1 MKDAVI
7 TLKSPLQNKLKIKK
21 EMKVLITG
29 AAGFIGYH
37 LSKRLIEDG
46 IEVVGLDNLNDYYS
60 VNLKYARLE
69 LLGIDKCGMN
79 SLDSLKKSKS
89 FETFSFIKC
98 DLSDRVAIEKLF
110 DEQQFDVV
118 VNLAAQAGVRYSLEN
133 PHTYISSNINGF
145 MNILEGCRNHSIK
158 HLIFAS
164 SSSVYGANQKM
175 PFEVSDRTDHPVS
188 LYAATKKS
196 NELMAH
202 TYAHLYNVPCT
213 GLRFFTVYGPLGR
226 PDMAYFK
233 FANLICAGKSIDV
246 YNHGKMARDF
256 TFVDDIVE
264 SIKRLIPIVPGIP
277 VQNGNGETSENAGQ
291 HSISS
296 ANFRIFNIG
305 NGSPVNLLDF
315 IEILEEQLGMKT
327 KHNMMNMQPG
337 DVVKTWAD
345 SSDLH
350 KLIDYKPRINIREG
364 ITRFVEW
371 YSSYYG
377 TMQRPRISKHQTLNS

>member
-1 MKDAVI
+1 MNHSENIMNNDLSGKFSINKD
-7 TLKSPLQNKLKIKK
+7 
-21 EMKVLITG
+21 MKVLITG

-37 LSKRLIEDG
+37 LSKGMIEKG

-69 LLGIDKCGMN
+69 NLGIEKNGMH
-79 SLDSLKKSKS
+79 SLDTLKRSKT
-89 FETFSFIKC
+89 FNNFSFLKC
-98 DLSDRVAIEKLF
+98 DLSDCIAIDKLF

-118 VNLAAQAGVRYSLEN
+118 INLAAQAGVRYSLEN
-133 PHTYISSNINGF
+133 PHAYISSNIKGF
-145 MNILEGCRNHSIK
+145 MNILEGCRHYSIK

-188 LYAATKKS
+188 LYAATKKA

-202 TYAHLYNVPCT
+202 TYAHLYNIPCT

-256 TFVDDIVE
+256 TYVDDIVE
-264 SIKRLIPIVPGIP
+264 SIIRLIPKVPGEMS
-277 VQNGNGETSENAGQ
+277 QNGNGESRTNGKQ
-291 HSISS
+291 SS
-296 ANFRIFNIG
+296 TASGNYKIFNIG
-305 NGSPVNLLDF
+305 NGSPVKLLDF
-315 IEILEEQLGMKT
+315 IEILEEQLGLKT
-327 KHNMMNMQPG
+327 EHNMMDMQPG

-345 SSDLH
+345 VSELH
-350 KLIDYKPRINIREG
+350 KHIDFKPRVNIREG

-377 TMQRPRISKHQTLNS
+377 ALHRTPSRKRQKLQT